1 MRIIAGRWAAARS
14 SLTFGTSLLQYT
26 AVQYTA
32 VRRRHLIIDIHTHL
46 PRTREATPDK
56 GTPKD
61 YVPSRPDRF
70 ARPRYTW
77 KEFVEVMKPV
87 DRVVVF
93 NIARD
98 PAAPPAAEE
107 FMQSAQEL
115 NDTTAEFVKEQGGKF
130 IGFMSVHPR
139 DPKFLPEMD
148 RAYHE
153 LGLRGVKLGP
163 NYQNFDPLGE
173 GAFQIYQKAQELKIP
188 VLFHQG
194 TSPSRFADLDYA
206 HPRHADRIGMA
217 FPDLKVVLAH
227 MGHPWQ
233 TDCIAVIRKHPNIY
247 ADISALFYRPWSHYN
262 CMRLA
267 TEWSVLHKLL
277 FASDCPAA
285 ATPRETMDG
294 MRKVNAVI
302 EGTKLPPVPEDAIEE
317 IIHRNSLELLGLE

>member
-1 MRIIAGRWAAARS
+1 M
-14 SLTFGTSLLQYT
+14 
-26 AVQYTA
+26 
-32 VRRRHLIIDIHTHL
+32 IIDIHTHL
-46 PRTREATPDK
+46 PYDREAAAPLEPLKPT
-56 GTPKD
+56 
-61 YVPSRPDRF
+61 VSSRPDRST
-70 ARPRYTW
+70 RPRYTW

-98 PAAPPAAEE
+98 PAAAPGPEE
-107 FMQSAQEL
+107 FMQPAREV
-115 NDTTAEFVKEQGGKF
+115 NDSVAEFVKQQGGKF

-139 DPKFLPEMD
+139 DPNFLQEMD
-148 RAYHE
+148 RAYYE

-163 NYQNFDPLGE
+163 NYQNFDPLSE
-173 GAFQIYQKAQELKIP
+173 GAFQIYKKAQDLKIP

-194 TSPSRFADLDYA
+194 TSPTRFADLDYA

-217 FPDLKVVLAH
+217 FPDLKIVLAH

-233 TDCIAVIRKHPNIY
+233 ADCIAVIRKHPNIY
-247 ADISALFYRPWSHYN
+247 ADCSALFYRPWSHYN

-285 ATPRETMDG
+285 ATPEETMAG
-294 MRKVNAVI
+294 MRRVNEII
-302 EGTKLPPVPEDAIEE
+302 EGTKLPPVPEEAIEE